1 MPDLGRTLVVLG
13 VAVVVVGLVL
23 MMAPSIPWLGK
34 LPGDVHVRGERFT
47 FYFPIVTCLVVSV
60 LLTVVVNLFFRN

>member
-13 VAVVVVGLVL
+13 IAVAVVGLVL
-23 MMAPSIPWLGK
+23 MVAPSIPWLGK

-60 LLTVVVNLFFRN
+60 VLSVIMNLFFRN

>member
-23 MMAPSIPWLGK
+23 MVAPSIPWLGK

-60 LLTVVVNLFFRN
+60 LLTVIVNLFFRN